1 MRCVEIEF
9 NKDRVIIHS
18 KKIEIIY
25 EINQSQPSMRPR
37 IPCFLRL
44 NV

>member
-1 MRCVEIEF
+1 MPCVEIEF

-18 KKIEIIY
+18 KNIEIVY
-25 EINQSQPSMRPR
+25 EIDQSQPSMRPR